1 MQLNRLAW
9 KNLWRNKRRTLITG
23 FSISLGVFLSVTF
36 TGTGDYGYT
45 NMIDASATMGL
56 GHVTVEA
63 KGFNETPS
71 LDKRLKNS
79 EKIREQ
85 IITLPN
91 VSDATVRIMGQAMFA
106 SASKSVGGSFLA
118 INSAT
123 ESEKINLM
131 IRAIVE
137 GELFDENDGRGIVIG
152 SIMAEK
158 LKLKLGKKIV
168 YTTTDING
176 EIVGEVAR
184 ISAIFKTGLDEV
196 DGAMVLLPIDRVRKT
211 LGYTA
216 DESSMITV
224 IISDQRRAEELRDQL
239 TTMINDPE
247 TEVLSWQQTQ
257 RDLTGLITIDKT
269 TNYLSQVLVG
279 LVIAAGIL
287 NTLLMGVMERT
298 REFGIMMAVGMPP
311 SALFRLVILESFWL
325 AIVGLIMGV
334 MITAPWYWYLLEV
347 GLDFTEMFEEMGG
360 YSAGGV
366 LIDPIMHIRLFKE
379 SIIAILSGVFIL
391 TLISGL
397 YPAWRAV
404 KTNPVE
410 TLKTI

>member
-36 TGTGDYGYT
+36 TGTGDYSYT
-45 NMIDASATMGL
+45 NMIDASATMGM

-71 LDKRLKNS
+71 LDKRLNNS
-79 EKIREQ
+79 EMIRKE
-85 IITLPN
+85 IIKLPN

-106 SASKSVGGSFLA
+106 SASKSIGGSFLA
-118 INSAT
+118 INPKT
-123 ESEKINLM
+123 ESAKINLM
-131 IRAIVE
+131 IRAITE
-137 GELFDENDGRGIVIG
+137 GKIFDDNGGRGIVIG
-152 SIMAEK
+152 SVMAEK

-184 ISAIFKTGLDEV
+184 VSAIFKTGLDEV
-196 DGAMVLLPIDRVRKT
+196 DGAMVLLPIDRVRET
-211 LGYTA
+211 LGYTPEEA
-216 DESSMITV
+216 SMITV
-224 IISDQRRAEELRDQL
+224 LISDQRKAKGLRDQL
-239 TTMINDPE
+239 AIMINDRE

-269 TNYLSQVLVG
+269 TNYLSQVLIG

-311 SALFRLVILESFWL
+311 S
-325 AIVGLIMGV
+325 
-334 MITAPWYWYLLEV
+334 TLL
-347 GLDFTEMFEEMGG
+347 D
-360 YSAGGV
+360 
-366 LIDPIMHIRLFKE
+366 
-379 SIIAILSGVFIL
+379 
-391 TLISGL
+391 
-397 YPAWRAV
+397 W
-404 KTNPVE
+404 
-410 TLKTI
+410 

>member
-9 KNLWRNKRRTLITG
+9 KNIWRNKRRTLITG
-23 FSISLGVFLSVTF
+23 FSISLGVFLSITF

-45 NMIDASATMGL
+45 NMIDASATMGF

-85 IITLPN
+85 ITQLPN

-118 INSAT
+118 INAAT

-131 IRAIVE
+131 IRAIIE
-137 GELFDENDGRGIVIG
+137 GELFDSNGGRGIVIG

-168 YTTTDING
+168 YTTTDIHG

-184 ISAIFKTGLDEV
+184 ISAIFETGLDEV
-196 DGAMVLLPIDRVRKT
+196 DGAMVLLPIDRVRET
-211 LGYTA
+211 LGYTD
-216 DESSMITV
+216 DEASMITV
-224 IISDQRRAEELRDQL
+224 IISDQRSAEDLRDQL
-239 TTMINDPE
+239 TTMIDDPD

-269 TNYLSQVLVG
+269 TNYLSQLLVG

-287 NTLLMGVMERT
+287 NTLLMSVMERT
-298 REFGIMMAVGMPP
+298 REFGIMMAVGMAP

-325 AIVGLIMGV
+325 AIIGLIMGV
-334 MITAPWYWYLLEV
+334 ILTAPWYWYLLEV
-347 GLDFTEMFEEMGG
+347 GLDFTETFEEMGG

-366 LIDPIMHIRLFKE
+366 LIDPVMHIRLFKE
-379 SIIAILSGVFIL
+379 SVIAILSGVFFL
-391 TLISGL
+391 TMISGL

-404 KTNPVE
+404 RTNPVD

>member
-1 MQLNRLAW
+1 MQLNGLAW
-9 KNLWRNKRRTLITG
+9 KNLWRHKRRTLITG
-23 FSISLGVFLSVTF
+23 FSISLGIFLSTTF
-36 TGTGDYGYT
+36 TGTGDYTYT
-45 NMIDASATMGL
+45 NMIDASAAMGF

-63 KGFNETPS
+63 KDFNDTPS
-71 LDKRLKNS
+71 LDKRLKDT
-79 EKIREQ
+79 EKLRTQ
-85 IITLPN
+85 IAQLTN

-118 INSAT
+118 INPAT
-123 ESEKINLM
+123 ESAEINLL
-131 IRAIVE
+131 IRAITE
-137 GELFDENDGRGIVIG
+137 GALFAEDDLRGIVIG

-184 ISAIFKTGLDEV
+184 IRAIFRTGLDEL
-196 DGAMVLLPIDRVRKT
+196 DGAVVLLPINRVRET
-211 LGYTA
+211 LGYSP
-216 DESSMITV
+216 DEASMITV
-224 IISDQRRAEELRDQL
+224 IISDQRRAIEVRDQIAA
-239 TTMINDPE
+239 MIDDQQTE
-247 TEVLSWQQTQ
+247 TLSWQQTQ
-257 RDLTGLITIDKT
+257 RDLAGLITIDKT
-269 TNYLSQVLVG
+269 TNYLSQVLIGV
-279 LVIAAGIL
+279 VIAAGIL

-298 REFGIMMAVGMPP
+298 REFGIMMAIGMPP

-325 AIVGLIMGV
+325 AILGLIMGV
-334 MITAPWYWYLLEV
+334 IITAPWFYYLYYT
-347 GLDFTEMFEEMGG
+347 GLDFSKVFDEMGS

-366 LIDPIMHIRLFKE
+366 LLDPVIHIRLFKE
-379 SIIAILSGVFIL
+379 SIIAILSGVFTL

-410 TLKTI
+410 TLKAI

>member
-36 TGTGDYGYT
+36 TGTGDYSYT
-45 NMIDASATMGL
+45 NMIDASATMGM

-71 LDKRLKNS
+71 LDKRLNNS
-79 EKIREQ
+79 EMIRKE
-85 IITLPN
+85 IIKLPN

-106 SASKSVGGSFLA
+106 SASKSIGGSFLA
-118 INSAT
+118 INPKT
-123 ESEKINLM
+123 ESAKINLM
-131 IRAIVE
+131 IRAITE
-137 GELFDENDGRGIVIG
+137 GKIFDDNGGRGIVIG
-152 SIMAEK
+152 SVMAEK

-184 ISAIFKTGLDEV
+184 VSAIFKTGLDEV
-196 DGAMVLLPIDRVRKT
+196 DGAMVLLPIDRVRET
-211 LGYTA
+211 LGYTPKEA
-216 DESSMITV
+216 SMITV
-224 IISDQRRAEELRDQL
+224 LISDQRKAKGLRDQIAI
-239 TTMINDPE
+239 MINDRE

-269 TNYLSQVLVG
+269 TNYLSQVLIG

-311 SALFRLVILESFWL
+311 STLFRLVILESFWL
-325 AIVGLIMGV
+325 AIIGLIMGV
-334 MITAPWYWYLLEV
+334 IITSPWYYYLLTV
-347 GLDFTEMFEEMGG
+347 GLDFTETFEEMGG

-366 LIDPIMHIRLFKE
+366 LIDPVMHIRLFKE
-379 SIIAILSGVFIL
+379 SVIAILSGVFTL

-404 KTNPVE
+404 KTNPVD
-410 TLKTI
+410 TLKAI

>member
-1 MQLNRLAW
+1 MQLNGLAW
-9 KNLWRNKRRTLITG
+9 KNLWRHKRRTLITG
-23 FSISLGVFLSVTF
+23 FSISLGIFLSTTF
-36 TGTGDYGYT
+36 TGTGDYTYT
-45 NMIDASATMGL
+45 NMIDASAAMGF

-63 KGFNETPS
+63 KDFNDTPS
-71 LDKRLKNS
+71 LDKRLKDT
-79 EKIREQ
+79 EKLRTQ
-85 IITLPN
+85 IAQLTN

-118 INSAT
+118 INPAT
-123 ESEKINLM
+123 ESAEINLL
-131 IRAIVE
+131 IRAITE
-137 GELFDENDGRGIVIG
+137 GALFAEDDLRGIVIG

-184 ISAIFKTGLDEV
+184 IRAIFRTGLDEV
-196 DGAMVLLPIDRVRKT
+196 DGAVVLLPINRVRET
-211 LGYTA
+211 LGYSP
-216 DESSMITV
+216 DEASMITV
-224 IISDQRRAEELRDQL
+224 IISDQRRAIEVRDQIAA
-239 TTMINDPE
+239 MIDDQQTE
-247 TEVLSWQQTQ
+247 TLSWQQTQ
-257 RDLTGLITIDKT
+257 RDLAGLITIDKT
-269 TNYLSQVLVG
+269 TNYLSQVLIGV
-279 LVIAAGIL
+279 VIAAGIL

-298 REFGIMMAVGMPP
+298 REFGIMMAIGMPP

-325 AIVGLIMGV
+325 AILGLIMGV
-334 MITAPWYWYLLEV
+334 IITAPWFYYLYYT
-347 GLDFTEMFEEMGG
+347 GLDFSKVFDEMGS

-366 LIDPIMHIRLFKE
+366 LLDPVIHIRLFKE
-379 SIIAILSGVFIL
+379 SIIAILSGVFTL

-410 TLKTI
+410 TLKAI